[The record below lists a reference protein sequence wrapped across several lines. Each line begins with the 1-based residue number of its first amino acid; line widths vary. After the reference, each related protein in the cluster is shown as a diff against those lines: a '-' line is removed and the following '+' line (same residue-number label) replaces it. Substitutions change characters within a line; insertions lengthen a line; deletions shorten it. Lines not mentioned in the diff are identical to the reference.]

1 MSPSELEELLYEGRP
16 YPVRLTLSS
25 GDQIMV
31 QPDEPLFFHTLALVL
46 PARAR
51 NGRVTGD
58 PRLISVPNVA
68 MVEPIEPRAGVG
80 RRRR

>member
-1 MSPSELEELLYEGRP
+1 MGPSELEELLYEGRP

-25 GDQIMV
+25 GDQIVV
-31 QPDEPLFFHTLALVL
+31 QPDEPLLFHTLSLIL
-46 PARAR
+46 PARRR
-51 NGRVTGD
+51 NGSVTGE

-68 MVEPIEPRAGVG
+68 MAEPIEPRAGAG